1 MRIGDAAAAAGTTA
15 RALRFYEQ
23 RGLLPAPSRT
33 LSGHREYTG
42 RDVARVRLVRELL
55 ALGLTVEDVRGCA
68 DWLDECAT
76 DGLPKRCAAT
86 AATSDRAGI
95 AERRLAALN
104 AEIARLTET
113 RDRLAARLRTSAP
126 VG

>member
-15 RALRFYEQ
+15 RALRFYEK
-23 RGLLPAPSRT
+23 RGLLPEPART
-33 LSGHREYTG
+33 VAGYREYTS
-42 RDVARVRLVRELL
+42 RDVSRVRLVRELL

-68 DWLDECAT
+68 DWLDRSSI

-86 AATSDRAGI
+86 AQTSERAGI
-95 AERRLAALN
+95 AQRRLAALD

-113 RDRLAARLRTSAP
+113 RDRLADRIRTSAP
-126 VG
+126 TG